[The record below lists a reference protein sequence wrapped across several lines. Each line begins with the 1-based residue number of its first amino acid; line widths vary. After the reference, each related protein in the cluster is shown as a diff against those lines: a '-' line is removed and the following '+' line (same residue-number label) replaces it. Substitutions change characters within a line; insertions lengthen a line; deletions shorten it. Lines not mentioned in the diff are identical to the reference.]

1 AESLAAIPMRGLIV
15 LPVAAIMLWVTSGK
29 NVTHDPWVVAMFVLS
44 LGGAWLLNFAVSAA
58 IGSLALFMESS
69 MSIWELWLGCFMIFS
84 GYLLPLEL
92 FPHWL
97 ERFARL
103 LPFAYLQS
111 VPVEILTGMHDRTS
125 ALHQLFAQY
134 AYAGGAVLV
143 MALVWR
149 HGVRRFQ
156 AFGG

>member
-1 AESLAAIPMRGLIV
+1 MVVIFLA
-15 LPVAAIMLWVTSGK
+15 
-29 NVTHDPWVVAMFVLS
+29 S
-44 LGGAWLLNFAVSAA
+44 LGGAWLLNFAVSAT
-58 IGSLALFMESS
+58 IGTLALYMESS

-92 FPHWL
+92 FPPWL

-103 LPFAYLQS
+103 LPFAYLQA

-125 ALHQLFAQY
+125 ALSQLGAQY
-134 AYAGGAVLV
+134 AYAAAAVLV

-149 HGVRRFQ
+149 RGVKRFA